1 MRLAVILL
9 AAGQSRRFGSRD
21 KLRAALAGRPLAA
34 HAARALAG
42 LSRQVGLVVLRDPR
56 LAGLFRGLGVV
67 VPDRAR
73 PGQGRSVAAG
83 IRAARRAGA
92 SHALLV
98 LADMPCL
105 GREDLR
111 VIARPALAHPV
122 MALGPEGPMPPAL
135 IPRRLFPA
143 LARLDGDRGAGPLLR
158 RCPDLVL
165 RPLPAARLIDVD
177 RPDDLAAALAA
188 ARGDLSPQR
197 SAGLPGPGRGGR
209 IALPDNRATKR
220 RIR

>member
-1 MRLAVILL
+1 MRLAVIVL

-42 LSRQVGLVVLRDPR
+42 LARHKGLVVLRDRR
-56 LAGLFRGLGVV
+56 LAGLFGGLTPV
-67 VPDRAR
+67 VPGRAR
-73 PGQGRSVAAG
+73 PAQGPSVAAG

-98 LADMPCL
+98 LADMPRV
-105 GREDLR
+105 GREGLR
-111 VIARPALAHPV
+111 AIARPALAHPV
-122 MALGPEGPMPPAL
+122 MALGPDGPMPPAL
-135 IPRRLFPA
+135 IPRRLFAP
-143 LARLDGDRGAGPLLR
+143 LARLAGDRGAGPLLR

-165 RPLPAARLIDVD
+165 RPLPAWRLIDVD
-177 RPDDLAAALAA
+177 RPADLAA

-197 SAGLPGPGRGGR
+197 SAGLPGAP
-209 IALPDNRATKR
+209 
-220 RIR
+220 